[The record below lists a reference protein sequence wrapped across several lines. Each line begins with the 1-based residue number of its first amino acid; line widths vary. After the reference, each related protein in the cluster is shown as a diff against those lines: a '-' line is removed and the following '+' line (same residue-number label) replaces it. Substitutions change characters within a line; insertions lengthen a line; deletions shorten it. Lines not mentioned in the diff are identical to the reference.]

1 MKISKKTAAKLATC
15 RIDGMGSMPLDK
27 FMEKNG
33 IPFGSSLDEINLH
46 LTGRCYT
53 NISQFT
59 VISVDNPL
67 TIDEELILTKIA
79 KVSKMDTWFNI
90 DMYGRVR
97 DLEGNVKS
105 NSTAK
110 TRRVLVAQ
118 LIDGMSE
125 NDWNS
130 LTDKEKLL
138 LTKALAKCLN
148 Y

>member
-1 MKISKKTAAKLATC
+1 MKISKKTAAKLVTC
-15 RIDGMGSMPLDK
+15 CIVGMGSIPLDK
-27 FMEKNG
+27 FMEKYG
-33 IPFGSSLDEINLH
+33 IPFGSSLDKINQQ
-46 LTGRCYT
+46 LTEHGYT
-53 NISQFT
+53 KITEFG
-59 VISVDNPL
+59 VIYVDNPL

-90 DMYGRVR
+90 DMHGRVR

-105 NSTAK
+105 SSTAK

-125 NDWNS
+125 NDWNT

>member
-1 MKISKKTAAKLATC
+1 MKVSKKTAAKLSVC

-33 IPFGSSLDEINLH
+33 IPFGSSLDEINQL
-46 LTGRCYT
+46 LTSQRYT
-53 NISQFT
+53 KITLFA

-67 TIDEELILTKIA
+67 KVDEELILTKIA
-79 KVSKMDTWFNI
+79 KASKMDTWFDI

-97 DLEGNVKS
+97 DLEGNVKG
-105 NSTAK
+105 STAK
-110 TRRVLVAQ
+110 TRRVLVSQ

-125 NDWNS
+125 DDWNT
-130 LTDKEKLL
+130 LTDKEKLM

>member
-15 RIDGMGSMPLDK
+15 CIVGMGSIPLDK
-27 FMEKNG
+27 FMEKYG
-33 IPFGSSLDEINLH
+33 IPFGSSLDKINQQ
-46 LTGRCYT
+46 LTEHGYT
-53 NISQFT
+53 KITEFG
-59 VISVDNPL
+59 VIYVDNPL

-90 DMYGRVR
+90 DMHGRVR

-105 NSTAK
+105 SSTAK
-110 TRRVLVAQ
+110 TRRMLVAQ

-125 NDWNS
+125 NDWNT

>member
-1 MKISKKTAAKLATC
+1 MKISKKTAAKLSVS
-15 RIDGMGSMPLDK
+15 RIDGIGSMPLDK
-27 FMEKNG
+27 FMEKYG

-53 NISQFT
+53 NISQFA
-59 VISVDNPL
+59 VISVDNPF

-79 KVSKMDTWFNI
+79 KVSKMDTWFDI

-97 DLEGNVKS
+97 DLEGNVRGS
-105 NSTAK
+105 IAK
-110 TRRVLVAQ
+110 TRRVLVSQ

-125 NDWNS
+125 NDWNT

>member
-1 MKISKKTAAKLATC
+1 MKISKKTAAKLSVS
-15 RIDGMGSMPLDK
+15 RIDGIGSMVLDK
-27 FMEKNG
+27 FMEKYG

-53 NISQFT
+53 NISQFA
-59 VISVDNPL
+59 VISVDNPF
-67 TIDEELILTKIA
+67 TVDEELILTKIA
-79 KVSKMDTWFNI
+79 KVSKMDTWFDI

-97 DLEGNVKS
+97 DLEGNVRGS
-105 NSTAK
+105 IAK
-110 TRRVLVAQ
+110 TRRVLVSQ

-125 NDWNS
+125 NDWNT